1 MDTNTDRIIRWA
13 TGVTVAIV
21 TGIAAY
27 VSYTHIYAVSHNPVL
42 AFSIDGMIVTSTL
55 VMMAANRAGL
65 EKVWLAYV
73 GLWLGILA
81 TLAANVAYGL
91 PQGVTGAIWSTWPA
105 VCFVVSVETIAQ
117 LSRRKRK
124 RRARAPVRPIN
135 NDVETRARPVPVKT
149 GLPATPILANSE
161 SDRSGPVYAKS
172 TKDRMA
178 RHGVTKPADLPNR
191 GKVPGI
197 KAIRKELSCGQPVAY
212 EVQAILVSGRTDDI
226 REAKKIR
233 DEEKA
238 NANHD

>member
-42 AFSIDGMIVTSTL
+42 AFSIDGMIITSTL

-124 RRARAPVRPIN
+124 RRVRAPVKPVN
-135 NDVETRARPVPVKT
+135 NDVEVKARPVPVKA
-149 GLPATPILANSE
+149 GLAATPQLANNE
-161 SDRSGPVYAKS
+161 SVYAKA

-212 EVQAILVSGRTDDI
+212 EVQAILVSGKTDDI

-233 DEEKA
+233 DESK
-238 NANHD
+238 NATV